1 MCQFLDRPQH
11 SQMPLNPCYDYGVI
25 NTRVMSSFKFVR
37 QKAGDYNITKNEQ
50 IVGSIKRVNASKWVV
65 ADVADT
71 IQHVSKTL
79 KDAKYAAENYM
90 IFAVVDNTSKTVYN
104 NSVRV
109 DKHINSIE
117 LQRQML
123 ENMSNLQV
131 KVPTLEPIC
140 F

>member
-1 MCQFLDRPQH
+1 MSFTFPRVSAGLYEVQKD
-11 SQMPLNPCYDYGVI
+11 S
-25 NTRVMSSFKFVR
+25 NT
-37 QKAGDYNITKNEQ
+37 
-50 IVGSIKRVNASKWVV
+50 VGFIRKVNNKWVV
-65 ADVADT
+65 ANVVDT

-79 KDAKYAAENYM
+79 KDAKDACINLI
-90 IFAVVDNTSKTVYN
+90 IFDVVDNTSKTVYN

-109 DKHINSIE
+109 DRHLNSIE

-131 KVPTLEPIC
+131 KIPTLEPVV

>member
-1 MCQFLDRPQH
+1 MTLSFPRVSAGFYEVQKD
-11 SQMPLNPCYDYGVI
+11 S
-25 NTRVMSSFKFVR
+25 NT
-37 QKAGDYNITKNEQ
+37 
-50 IVGSIKRVNASKWVV
+50 VGFIRKVNASKWVV

-109 DKHINSIE
+109 DKHTNSIE

-123 ENMSNLQV
+123 ENMCNLQV